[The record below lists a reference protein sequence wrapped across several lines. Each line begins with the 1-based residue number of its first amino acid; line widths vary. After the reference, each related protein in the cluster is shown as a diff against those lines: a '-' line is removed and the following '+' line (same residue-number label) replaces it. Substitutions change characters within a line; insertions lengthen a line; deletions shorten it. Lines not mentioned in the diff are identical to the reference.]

1 MAAEVAEAS
10 VAAAEERERE
20 RRGAAAG
27 AGERS
32 GAGAALPT
40 ERRSAARKPFFVLAL
55 FSRKKWLPQK
65 GPQSK
70 QPRKWYSKKPRFS
83 AWL

>member
-1 MAAEVAEAS
+1 VAAEVVEAS
-10 VAAAEERERE
+10 VAAAEVEASVAA
-20 RRGAAAG
+20 GAAAG
-27 AGERS
+27 AGA

-40 ERRSAARKPFFVLAL
+40 EKRSAARKRFFVLAL
-55 FSRKKWLPQK
+55 FSRNKWLLQK

-70 QPRKWYSKKPRFS
+70 QPRKWHSKKPHFS